1 MPRQR
6 RRNQVLRERNER
18 GLSLFFRSLQS
29 VLRIFVAEDI
39 ASINS
44 EDLQQIEDNLLD
56 SSATL
61 TLLIEDLS
69 RNTRPISGLPVEMRG
84 RIAALKR
91 DISVV
96 MDFISQIINREHAAE
111 FQLDQQQAYRSQ
123 NAEGSHNLGRPYLD
137 ITRDQLE
144 HLRSIHFSWKKIA
157 ELLNVSYSTVKRRR
171 KEFEMEES
179 RFSNIT
185 DNELDII
192 YANLTSQEGGNLGT
206 PNLGRRRFMGALRSR
221 AIRVQ
226 RWRVSECIRRVDPI
240 GCALRWRLV
249 IHRRKYF
256 VPTPNSLWHIDSAH
270 KLIRWKFVVHVAI
283 DGKTR
288 VLIYCK
294 CKDNNK
300 AETVLALFEDGVS
313 RWGLPSRVRSDH
325 GMENYLVGLYMI
337 ENRGADRGSI
347 ITGSSVHN
355 SRVERTHRDVYC
367 GVLVFYARLFEKME
381 HENIL
386 DPLNER
392 ELFCLH
398 YVFLPRINKSLDEF
412 IAQMNNRPVST
423 EKNLSPR
430 QMWEQGMLE
439 NINSDHTAIE
449 DIDSFGIDPDS
460 VPLLDD
466 TDYQVNL
473 DAPNAQITEEE
484 MQFWPDPLQHD
495 GLQGVGIYNECLR
508 LVQR

>member
-221 AIRVQ
+221 AIR
-226 RWRVSECIRRVDPI
+226 
-240 GCALRWRLV
+240 
-249 IHRRKYF
+249 
-256 VPTPNSLWHIDSAH
+256 
-270 KLIRWKFVVHVAI
+270 
-283 DGKTR
+283 
-288 VLIYCK
+288 
-294 CKDNNK
+294 
-300 AETVLALFEDGVS
+300 DGVS

-386 DPLNER
+386 DPMNER

>member
-1 MPRQR
+1 M
-6 RRNQVLRERNER
+6 V
-18 GLSLFFRSLQS
+18 
-29 VLRIFVAEDI
+29 
-39 ASINS
+39 
-44 EDLQQIEDNLLD
+44 
-56 SSATL
+56 
-61 TLLIEDLS
+61 
-69 RNTRPISGLPVEMRG
+69 
-84 RIAALKR
+84 ALKR

-96 MDFISQIINREHAAE
+96 MDFISQIIHREQTDSH
-111 FQLDQQQAYRSQ
+111 QQQDAYRSQ
-123 NAEGSHNLGRPYLD
+123 NAEGTHNFGRPYLD

-144 HLRSIHFSWKKIA
+144 HLRSIHFTWKQIA
-157 ELLNVSYSTVKRRR
+157 KLLNVSYSTVKRRR
-171 KEFEMEES
+171 KEYGMEES
-179 RFSNIT
+179 RFSSIT
-185 DNELDII
+185 DNELDAI
-192 YANLTSQEGGNLGT
+192 YANLTSQEGSNLGT

-288 VLIYCK
+288 VIVYCK
-294 CKDNNK
+294 CEDNNK
-300 AETVLALFEDGVS
+300 AETVLSLFENGVS

-325 GMENYLVGLYMI
+325 GMENYLVGMYMI
-337 ENRGADRGSI
+337 ENRGTDRGSI

-381 HENIL
+381 HDNIL
-386 DPLNER
+386 DPMNDR

-398 YVFLPRINKSLDEF
+398 YVFLPRINKSLEEF
-412 IAQMNNRPVST
+412 VAQMNNRPLST
-423 EKNLSPR
+423 ERNLSPR

-449 DIDSFGIDPDS
+449 DIESFGIDPDAA
-460 VPLLDD
+460 PILED

-473 DAPNAQITEEE
+473 EPPNPQITEEE
-484 MQFWPDPLQHD
+484 MQFLPDPLQDD
-495 GLQGVGIYNECLR
+495 GLQGVGLYNECLR
-508 LVQR
+508 LIQG